1 MKRLLS
7 PRYQAPLL
15 KLCLVLGAMWLLLS
29 LLNAGKNLIFLRS
42 YSTLNYTDECL
53 EKDCSC
59 SAILEGDMEAVA
71 QAKLLTIVT
80 EFRKKIHIPDEYYI
94 KATNDCMKF
103 KLKRKYFTFPLSKEE
118 QDFPIAY
125 SIVVHHKMQNFERLL
140 RAIYAPQNFYCIH
153 VDQKSPPS
161 FWAAVSAVASCFPNV
176 FLASRSESVVYASWS
191 RVQADINCMEDLY
204 RASSKWKYFINLC
217 GQDFPL
223 KTNLEMVRVL
233 RTLNGNNN
241 LESERM
247 PPNKLWRVNKVHRVV
262 DGRIQPTTLAKG
274 LPPFN
279 VTIFSGN
286 AYIVA
291 SRGFVRS
298 VLEDE
303 RVMAVMEWAKDT
315 FSPDEILWASIQ
327 RMAGVPGSKWPHVK
341 YDMSDLNAVARLVK
355 WRSLEGPQG
364 SSASVYPICR
374 GTHVRDICVYGAG
387 DLQWLIQ
394 QHHFFG
400 NKFDIDIDA
409 VSIYCLEKYLRNK
422 ALAESL

>member
-7 PRYQAPLL
+7 PRYRAPLL
-15 KLCLVLGAMWLLLS
+15 KLSLVLVAIWVLLS
-29 LLNAGKNLIFLRS
+29 LLNAGKNLIFRRS
-42 YSTLNYTDECL
+42 YSSLNYTDECL

-59 SAILEGDMEAVA
+59 SAILAGDVEAVA
-71 QAKLLTIVT
+71 RAKLLTIVT
-80 EFRKKIHIPDEYYI
+80 DFRKKIQIPDEYYI
-94 KATNDCMKF
+94 KATNDCTKF
-103 KLKRKYFTFPLSKEE
+103 KLKRKYLTFPLSREE

-140 RAIYAPQNFYCIH
+140 RAIYAPQNVYCVH
-153 VDQKSPPS
+153 VDQKSPSS
-161 FWAAVSAVASCFPNV
+161 FSAAVRAVASCFPNV
-176 FLASRSESVVYASWS
+176 FLASRSENVVYASWS
-191 RVQADINCMEDLY
+191 RVQADVNCMEDLY

-223 KTNLEMVRVL
+223 KTNLEMVRAL
-233 RTLNGNNN
+233 RTLNGDNS

-247 PPNKLWRVNKVHRVV
+247 PRNKLWRVNIVHRVV
-262 DGRIQPTTLAKG
+262 DGQIKPTSLAKG
-274 LPPFN
+274 PPPFN

-303 RVMAVMEWAKDT
+303 RVQAVMEWAKDA

-327 RMAGVPGSKWPHVK
+327 RMQGVPGSKWPHVK

-355 WRSLEGPQG
+355 WRSLEGPHDWGASAYPTCQG
-364 SSASVYPICR
+364 MHI
-374 GTHVRDICVYGAG
+374 RDICVYGTG

-394 QHHFFG
+394 QHHFFA
-400 NKFDIDIDA
+400 NKFDIDTDA
-409 VSIYCLEKYLRNK
+409 VSVYCLEKYLRNK
-422 ALAESL
+422 ALAQCS